1 MTTNISYY
9 NEDVKKITGIDFTIY
24 RNKDVKLYSAI
35 SDDPFGINL
44 AESYENYEPKK
55 GGLVDLRLGTCSIYL
70 PCSTCG
76 LNQHDCPGH
85 FGHIDLAEPVFH
97 FGFLNHLKV
106 ILHCICI
113 RCSKVL
119 VENLNDYIKKTIHK
133 SNEQRFKDIKSI
145 TKNVNFCFNCGA
157 PVAKVKREVK
167 DTGTIK
173 IIIERDVVSSAVDI
187 TSNQTQS
194 FTKKIR
200 ENLSPLDCYNILRN
214 LSDTEC
220 FLLGFNPKISRP
232 EDLIISIFP
241 VPPVIIRPSST
252 IDFLASS
259 TMEDALTLKISD
271 IVRANKTV
279 RLQMEKE
286 VLTQESNKYNQ
297 DFYAL
302 LQYHVAVYFDNDSIT
317 LPKAEFKTGGRILQS
332 ISGRIK
338 GKAGRVRSN
347 LMGKRVD
354 FSARSVITPDPY
366 IDIDQVGIPRKIA
379 KELTI
384 PEEVTPNNIKYLTG
398 LVKNGR
404 DIYPGANCI
413 IRTVYRDGKTETYK
427 FDLKYRKK
435 AIKLNLG
442 DIVERHCI
450 NDDYVL
456 FNRQPTLHKP
466 SMMGHRLHII
476 DNDNLNTFRMNL
488 SVCKPYAADFD
499 GDEMNIFLAQSI
511 QARNELKRIASV
523 QLQIVGAKNSN
534 PIIGCAMDSLS
545 GAYDLTTM
553 DIKIKGW
560 ELANIICNTSG
571 DFKYDIEM
579 NKEYTGHEV
588 FTHIIPKGI
597 NITQKNL
604 KVVDGKLLQGKLGKN
619 ELSGAR
625 NSIIHYIWDKYG
637 PHKTRRFIDDVQRLI
652 LHFLLMRGQSMHF
665 GDILIDKDLRT
676 KFDQIVNNKMVEAR
690 YNITQYENEID
701 QMSKDVYEN
710 LIRGNMLSVQGSIGK
725 MLSESPV
732 MTAKNFLPMCVTSG
746 ARGEISYMTQITS
759 IIGQISVDGVRIS
772 KKIENRSLIYF
783 HRDDDTPEARG
794 FVNASFIKGMKGYE
808 LFYNSMACR
817 DGLIDTA
824 IKTAQTGYISR
835 QLIKGLEDLIIR
847 YDGTNRNARGV
858 IIQQIYGENGIDQS
872 KQTEISLN
880 IIKMNNK
887 QVEENLCLNKD
898 QISRIEKKLGISNIS
913 KFNDE
918 YCTKLISMRDKLRVI
933 QRKSLLEYKIIESKY
948 MLPINF
954 FRIAQDF
961 SKEQEHI
968 ELSPIDIVKAI
979 DDFIDDYEY
988 RLLTVLD
995 RKDVY
1000 LKQANKSMKFL
1011 LHIGLYEYFS
1021 PVKCIFEYGLTKKTF
1036 DELMNEIK
1044 LNYIKALVEP
1054 GEMVG
1059 IVAAQSIG
1067 EPTTQMTLHTKHFA
1081 GNANKSSANMGVPRI
1096 QELLHYSKN
1105 IKTPQMAIYF
1115 KEPYAHDKL
1124 ALNKVVSYFKYLSI
1138 RELVDHAEVFYD
1150 LATNS
1155 AISRKLKADNVTN
1168 PFFINNQKV
1177 DINTLPFVFRF
1188 KLNIEKLLEKETS
1201 MLDIKTKFISYWYN
1215 KLNNIKSVKKTD
1227 KDIITKV
1234 TRCAILSNQ
1243 TTDKE
1248 HIIHIR
1254 FNMSSFSYS
1263 NIIYFLNII
1272 FDEVPLKGIDNID
1285 NIDVS
1290 EELCINYDEKTGDI
1304 NENKEWV
1311 VTSSGI
1317 NLQKIRYIKGIDTT
1331 RTRCND
1337 IYTILRNYGIE
1348 AARQMLINEF
1358 VITYK
1363 NGGSGINFNHLAVL
1377 VDQMCH
1383 LGEIVSIDRHGSGK
1397 IENDPIAKASFE
1409 KTMEHFINASIFNEK
1424 DTIKSVSSRI
1434 ALGRTIPGGTGIFDL
1449 VLDTEMLENSEY
1461 TDNETGGRITF
1472 IPLEEEPLIND
1483 IIKYDINTLHFRI
1496 PK

>member
-1 MTTNISYY
+1 MTTNVSYY
-9 NEDVKKITGIDFTIY
+9 NEDVKKINSIDFTIY
-24 RNKDVKLYSAI
+24 RNKDIKLYSAI

-55 GGLVDLRLGTCSIYL
+55 GGLVDLRLGTCDIYL

-76 LNQHDCPGH
+76 LNHHDCPGH

-106 ILHCICI
+106 VLHCICI

-119 VENLNDYIKKTIHK
+119 VEKPNELLKKNVHK
-133 SNEQRFKDIKSI
+133 TNEQRLKDIKSA

-157 PVAKVKREVK
+157 PVAKIKREVK

-173 IIIERDVVSSAVDI
+173 IIIERDVASTAIDVA
-187 TSNQTQS
+187 TNQTQS
-194 FTKKIR
+194 FTKKVR

-220 FLLGFNPKISRP
+220 FLLGFNPKVARP

-241 VPPVIIRPSST
+241 VPPVIIRPTSK

-379 KELTI
+379 MELTI

-398 LVKNGR
+398 LIKNGR

-413 IRTVYRDGKTETYK
+413 IRTVYRDGKAETHK

-450 NDDYVL
+450 DDDYVL

-571 DFKYDIEM
+571 DFKYDIDM

-637 PHKTRRFIDDVQRLI
+637 PHKTRRFIDDVQRLV

-676 KFDQIVNNKMVEAR
+676 KFDQIVNNKMIEAR
-690 YNITQYENEID
+690 YNITQYENEVD
-701 QMSKDVYEN
+701 QMPKDVYEN
-710 LIRGNMLSVQGSIGK
+710 IIRGSMLSVQGSIGK
-725 MLSESPV
+725 ILSESPV

-759 IIGQISVDGVRIS
+759 IIGQISVDSVRIS

-835 QLIKGLEDLIIR
+835 QLIKGLEDLIIK

-872 KQTEISLN
+872 KQTEITLN
-880 IIKMNNK
+880 ILKMNNL
-887 QVEENLCLNKD
+887 QVEEKLCLNKE
-898 QISRIEKKLGISNIS
+898 QISRIEKKLDISNIS

-954 FRIAQDF
+954 FRVAQDF
-961 SKEQEHI
+961 SKEKEHI

-988 RLLTVLD
+988 RLLTILD
-995 RKDVY
+995 KKDIY
-1000 LKQANKSMKFL
+1000 LKQVNKSMKFL

-1021 PVKCIFEYGLTKKTF
+1021 PVKCIFEYGLTKKSF
-1036 DELMNEIK
+1036 GELMDEIK

-1059 IVAAQSIG
+1059 IIAAQSIG

-1105 IKTPQMAIYF
+1105 IKTPQMIVYF
-1115 KEPYAHDKL
+1115 KEPYAHDKT

-1138 RELVDHAEVFYD
+1138 RELVDNAEVFYD

-1155 AISRKLKADNVTN
+1155 SISRKLKADNVTN

-1188 KLNIEKLLEKETS
+1188 KLNIERLLDKETS

-1215 KLNNIKSVKKTD
+1215 KLNNLKTIKKTE
-1227 KDIITKV
+1227 KDIISKI
-1234 TRCAILSNQ
+1234 TRCAIMSNQ

-1248 HIIHIR
+1248 QIIHIR

-1263 NIIYFLNII
+1263 NIIDFLNIV
-1272 FDEVPLKGIDNID
+1272 FDEVTLKGLDNID

-1304 NENKEWV
+1304 MENKEWV

-1317 NLQKIRYIKGIDTT
+1317 NLEKIRYIKGIDTT

-1337 IYTILRNYGIE
+1337 IYTTLRQYGIE

-1358 VITYK
+1358 NVTYK
-1363 NGGSGINFNHLAVL
+1363 SGGSGINFNHLAVL

-1383 LGEIVSIDRHGSGK
+1383 LGEIISIDRHGIGK
-1397 IENDPIAKASFE
+1397 IENDPLAKASFE
-1409 KTMEHFINASIFNEK
+1409 KTMDHFINASIFNEK
-1424 DTIKSVSSRI
+1424 DTMKSVSSRI
-1434 ALGRTIPGGTGIFDL
+1434 AVGRTIPGGTGAFDL
-1449 VLDTEMLENSEY
+1449 VLDTEMLERAEY

-1483 IIKYDINTLHFRI
+1483 IMKYDINTLHFRI